1 MTSGTTILATAIT
14 TYGTVGRL
22 SFPMDTDERVK
33 RLQETVDGSDQL
45 SNITAALFPFPVP
58 TSGNQI
64 TYICYVCYD
73 IQIIFLSRSMLG

>member
-1 MTSGTTILATAIT
+1 MTSGTTILATVIT
-14 TYGTVGRL
+14 TDGTVGRL

-45 SNITAALFPFPVP
+45 SNITAALFPFSVS
-58 TSGNQI
+58 TSGNQV

-73 IQIIFLSRSMLG
+73 IQIIFLCRSMLG